1 MGHLRRSRGRPNMW
15 RVAIN
20 RNTELKKM
28 MARVDSTVPWQMA
41 LAFWVGFQDETAPKR
56 GHFES
61 GRVELP
67 GVVWCVAARMACRP
81 RHGSRGWSLAV

>member
-1 MGHLRRSRGRPNMW
+1 MGHLRRSRGRPNLW

-41 LAFWVGFQDETAPKR
+41 RILGGF
-56 GHFES
+56 
-61 GRVELP
+61 
-67 GVVWCVAARMACRP
+67 
-81 RHGSRGWSLAV
+81 SR